1 MAWVHRMGNLPQHL
15 LLYSSRFTT
24 WRFVTLPGIIVPSTF
39 HPIPPR
45 FHFEKNNQSG
55 NTWYENRGF
64 FNEENSHRLS
74 IRENSSIYRR
84 PTRGFNYPV
93 EYERVDRQSGVF
105 IECTFRYV
113 APVTTGREK
122 WKTVGD
128 ATRQYQEENP
138 RRIWRNINVAWKMKS
153 ICIYTYIKS
162 IRGAMTR
169 GQTFVFSPFQVSF
182 RFIFLINETNR
193 G

>member
-1 MAWVHRMGNLPQHL
+1 MAWVHRVGNLPQHL

-55 NTWYENRGF
+55 NTWYENRGL

-105 IECTFRYV
+105 IYRMHV
-113 APVTTGREK
+113 
-122 WKTVGD
+122 
-128 ATRQYQEENP
+128 
-138 RRIWRNINVAWKMKS
+138 
-153 ICIYTYIKS
+153 S
-162 IRGAMTR
+162 IRCASDNGKREMKNRRRRDASIPGRKSASDLTEYKCSLKNEINMYIYIYKIDSWCHDTGAN
-169 GQTFVFSPFQVSF
+169 VYILQVSF